1 MLMYDLLEWSLN
13 YFETTG
19 CLQFY
24 SKEELNSFN
33 VYIGYNNNNFKSFDY
48 NINLRK
54 QTVADELNEIIKNAA
69 YAMPLKYLR
78 NF

>member
-1 MLMYDLLEWSLN
+1 MLMYKLLECSLN
-13 YFETTG
+13 YSETTG

-24 SKEELNSFN
+24 FIEELNSLN
-33 VYIGYNNNNFKSFDY
+33 VDIRYNNNNFKSFDY
-48 NINLRK
+48 NTKLQK

-69 YAMPLKYLR
+69 YAMPLKYLS

>member
-1 MLMYDLLEWSLN
+1 MLMYNLLECSLN
-13 YFETTG
+13 YSETTG

-24 SKEELNSFN
+24 FIEELNSLN
-33 VYIGYNNNNFKSFDY
+33 VDIRYNNNNFKSFDY
-48 NINLRK
+48 NTKLRK

-69 YAMPLKYLR
+69 YAMPLKYLS